1 MTLQQESNTHSNK
14 KLNFYPE
21 WSKRNE
27 NLNRRE
33 KNQVSTEAL
42 SKRQSQIYDSIV
54 AHVNEYGFAPT
65 VRELCKLT
73 GLASTSSIVMH
84 LKALETKGYIKRYPT
99 QPRAITILQ

>member
-1 MTLQQESNTHSNK
+1 M
-14 KLNFYPE
+14 
-21 WSKRNE
+21 
-27 NLNRRE
+27 
-33 KNQVSTEAL
+33 STEAL

-65 VRELCKLT
+65 VRELCKL
-73 GLASTSSIVMH
+73 ASTSSIVMH

>member
-1 MTLQQESNTHSNK
+1 M
-14 KLNFYPE
+14 
-21 WSKRNE
+21 
-27 NLNRRE
+27 
-33 KNQVSTEAL
+33 NQMSTEAL
-42 SKRQSQIYDSIV
+42 SRRQSQICDSIV

-99 QPRAITILQ
+99 QPRAVTILQ

>member
-1 MTLQQESNTHSNK
+1 M
-14 KLNFYPE
+14 
-21 WSKRNE
+21 
-27 NLNRRE
+27 
-33 KNQVSTEAL
+33 NQMSTEAL

-73 GLASTSSIVMH
+73 SSIVMH

>member
-1 MTLQQESNTHSNK
+1 MKMFLYFTNERGSYIMTLQQKSNTHSN
-14 KLNFYPE
+14 
-21 WSKRNE
+21 
-27 NLNRRE
+27 RRE
-33 KNQVSTEAL
+33 MNQVSTEDL
-42 SKRQSQIYDSIV
+42 SKRQTQVYDSIV
-54 AHVNEYGFAPT
+54 AHVQEYGFAPT